1 MKRARTLG
9 SGVMAMALVAFA
21 FSLTLP
27 CTAEPAEDPDFAA
40 LQVDAR
46 KSFKDVVT
54 PFVNSYC
61 SRCHGQDR
69 QKGGINFGPALK
81 NPGETASS
89 KRWKQALVIV
99 KSHDMPP
106 DSADKQPTDEERQ
119 KFLTGIGKIKF
130 LSSKD
135 PGPFVIRRLTKVEYG
150 NTLHDLLG
158 VDPAVADELP
168 DEVFG
173 EGYLNTLSPLQSE
186 QYLAIANDVLD
197 RVLGGEGK
205 PPTKMQKQLFGK
217 TQGPGADERA
227 AARKVARS
235 LARSAYRRPP
245 SKAELDVL
253 LRVFDLARENDLAYP
268 AALRLMLKAVLVS
281 PQFLFITP
289 AMETESGR
297 SIVPLDDYQLASRLS
312 YLLWATMPDAELSAL
327 ADRGKLHEPAVLNAQ
342 VKRLLED
349 QRSRALFD
357 GFGAQ
362 WLGLGSLESKTFDT
376 AKFPQMTGAM
386 RSAMYDEARLFFD
399 SLVREN
405 RSVVSLVDCDYTFLN
420 GTLATLYGLDRK
432 VTGPRWR
439 KVKLTDANR
448 GGILE
453 MPGILAVTSF
463 PNRTSPVK
471 RGVWVLEQVLGEHV
485 PPPPPNVPALE
496 KQEQNTIA
504 NLTLRQRTE
513 LHRKDP
519 VCANCHKVL
528 DPIGF
533 GLENFDAI
541 GRWRDRDDA
550 GGAIDAAGEL
560 PGGRHFTSPKELK
573 TIIAA
578 RKDDLARNVTEK
590 LLAYALCRQLEGYDE
605 IVVDHLME
613 TIVKDDY
620 RMRTLI
626 TEIVTSYPF
635 THRRIQEQLALSS
648 HEKQVS
654 N

>member
-1 MKRARTLG
+1 MAVTLL
-9 SGVMAMALVAFA
+9 SLAL
-21 FSLTLP
+21 SLALP
-27 CTAEPAEDPDFAA
+27 CRAEPADDGDLAA
-40 LQVDAR
+40 LQADAR
-46 KSFKDVVT
+46 KSFKEVIT
-54 PFVNSYC
+54 PFVDTYC
-61 SRCHGQDR
+61 TRCHGQNR

-81 NPGETASS
+81 KPGESASS
-89 KRWKQALVIV
+89 KRWKQALAMV

-106 DSADKQPTDEERQ
+106 DNADKQPTDEERQ
-119 KFLTGIGKIKF
+119 KFLDGIGKIKF

-135 PGPFVIRRLTKVEYG
+135 PGLFVIRRLTKVEYG
-150 NTLHDLLG
+150 NTLHDLFG
-158 VDPAVADELP
+158 VDPSVANELP

-186 QYLAIANDVLD
+186 QYLAIANGVLD
-197 RVLGGEGK
+197 RILAPKDGS
-205 PPTKMQKQLFGK
+205 PTKVQRRLFG
-217 TQGPGADERA
+217 QPPGPGADERA

-235 LARSAYRRPP
+235 LARNAYRRPP
-245 SKAELDVL
+245 TEPELDVL
-253 LRVFDLARENDLAYP
+253 LRVFDLARENNLAYP
-268 AALRLMLKAVLVS
+268 GALRLMLKAILVS

-289 AMETESGR
+289 AMEAESGR

-327 ADRGKLHEPAVLNAQ
+327 ADRGKLHEPAVLKAQ
-342 VKRLLED
+342 VQRLLED
-349 QRSRALFD
+349 PRSRALFD

-386 RSAMYDEARLFFD
+386 RSAMYDEARLFFE
-399 SLVREN
+399 SIVREN

-420 GTLATLYGLDRK
+420 GTLAALYGLDKK
-432 VTGPRWR
+432 VTGSRWR

-448 GGILE
+448 GGILG

-463 PNRTSPVK
+463 PDRTSPVK
-471 RGVWVLEQVLGEHV
+471 RGVWALEQVLGEHV
-485 PPPPPNVPALE
+485 PPAPPNIPSLE
-496 KQEQNTIA
+496 KQDKEKVA

-513 LHRKDP
+513 LHRTDAT
-519 VCANCHKVL
+519 CANCHKVL

-541 GRWRDRDDA
+541 GRWRDKDDS

-560 PGGRHFTSPKELK
+560 PGGKRFSSPKELK

-578 RKDDLARNVTEK
+578 RGGDLARNLTEK
-590 LLAYALCRQLEGYDE
+590 LLAFALCRQLEGYDE
-605 IVVDHLME
+605 IVVDHLVE
-613 TIVKDDY
+613 TIAKDGY
-620 RMRTLI
+620 PMRTLI

-635 THRRIQEQLALSS
+635 THRRIKEQEQLASSS
-648 HEKQVS
+648 HEK
-654 N
+654 

>member
-1 MKRARTLG
+1 MLGTFG
-9 SGVMAMALVAFA
+9 SGVMTVALLGFA
-21 FSLTLP
+21 VSLTLP
-27 CTAEPAEDPDFAA
+27 CKAEPADDADFVA

-46 KSFKDVVT
+46 KSFKEVVT
-54 PFVNSYC
+54 PFVDTYC

-69 QKGGINFGPALK
+69 QRGGINFAPALK
-81 NPGETASS
+81 KPGESASS
-89 KRWKQALVIV
+89 HRWKQAVAMV

-106 DSADKQPTDEERQ
+106 DNAPKQPTEEERQ
-119 KFLTGIGKIKF
+119 KFLDGIGKIKF

-135 PGPFVIRRLTKVEYG
+135 PGAFVIRRLTKVEYG

-158 VDPAVADELP
+158 VDQKVADDLP

-186 QYLAIANDVLD
+186 QYLAIANEALD
-197 RVLGGEGK
+197 RILGPKDGT
-205 PPTKMQKQLFGK
+205 PTKAQKRLFGQ
-217 TQGPGADERA
+217 TPGAGADERA

-235 LARSAYRRPP
+235 LARNAYRRPP
-245 SKAELDVL
+245 TDPELDVL
-253 LRVFDLARENDLAYP
+253 VRVFDLARENKLAYP
-268 AALRLMLKAVLVS
+268 EALRLMLKAVLVS

-289 AMETESGR
+289 AMEAESGR
-297 SIVPLDDYQLASRLS
+297 SIVPLDDHQLASRLS
-312 YLLWATMPDAELSAL
+312 YLLWATMPDAELSTL
-327 ADRGKLHEPAVLNAQ
+327 ADRGKLHEPAVLRAQ

-349 QRSRALFD
+349 PRSRALFD

-362 WLGLGSLESKTFDT
+362 WLGLGSLEGKTFDT

-386 RSAMYDEARLFFD
+386 RSAMYDEARLFFE
-399 SLVREN
+399 SIVREN

-420 GTLATLYGLDRK
+420 GTLAELYGLDKK

-448 GGILE
+448 GGILG

-463 PNRTSPVK
+463 PDRTSPVK

-496 KQEQNTIA
+496 KQDKQTVE

-513 LHRKDP
+513 LHVKDP
-519 VCANCHKVL
+519 TCANCHKVL

-541 GRWRDRDDA
+541 GRWRDQDDA

-560 PGGRHFTSPKELK
+560 LGGKRFASPKELK

-578 RKDDLARNVTEK
+578 RTDDLARNVTEK

-605 IVVDHLME
+605 IVVDNLME
-613 TIVKDDY
+613 TIAKDGY
-620 RMRTLI
+620 RMQTLI
-626 TEIVTSYPF
+626 TEIVKSYPF
-635 THRRIQEQLALSS
+635 THRRIQEQQIASS
-648 HEKQVS
+648 HEK
-654 N
+654 